1 MSASDPRRKI
11 LALKFELE
19 SDSGGIVELIAWLG
33 EYGNVKYLY
42 PAHPDRCL
50 MEMND
55 GDMVIFKRKDQL
67 TIRRLKPWRTCE
79 SKDDTQYGKIVCGRD
94 WEAEPS

>member
-1 MSASDPRRKI
+1 MNPRRKI

-19 SDSGGIVELIAWLG
+19 SDSGGIVELIAWLD
-33 EYGNVKYLY
+33 EYGNGKYLY

-50 MEMND
+50 MDMKA

-67 TIRRLKPWRTCE
+67 SIRRLKPWRTREC
-79 SKDDTQYGKIVCGRD
+79 KDDTQYGEIVSGRD
-94 WEAEPS
+94 WESEPS